1 MESLLTLLEVVS
13 LPDVDEDEGHE
24 LELRETLSCGRGQ
37 REEVPQAGDL
47 GVDHVPPHLGRPL
60 RRLPVRGAASGSQIL
75 LFSLAFSVKLHHFD
89 FQANLELKYL

>member
-1 MESLLTLLEVVS
+1 MESLLTLLEVVG

-75 LFSLAFSVKLHHFD
+75 LFSLDFSIKLHHFD